1 MLTENGFTFSKLI
14 LATGRSDLRK
24 GIDGLAAMVRL
35 KYGLNPLEKDT
46 LFLFCGTRRD
56 RLKGL
61 LWTGDRFILLYIRLA
76 DGCFQWPGTA
86 QEARSITTEEFKRLM
101 DGFSIDPPSCKQPQ
115 KQTEKKVMAWGILMP
130 LFHIQIGIFY
140 KQFATTVLIFK

>member
-35 KYGLNPLEKDT
+35 KYGLDPLEKDT

-56 RLKGL
+56 RIKGL

-76 DGCFQWPGTA
+76 DGCFQWPRTA
-86 QEARSITTEEFKRLM
+86 QEARSITIEEFKRLM
-101 DGFSIDPPSCKQPQ
+101 DGFSIDTSVGHKRVPPVTDPTSRRKR
-115 KQTEKKVMAWGILMP
+115 
-130 LFHIQIGIFY
+130 
-140 KQFATTVLIFK
+140 

>member
-1 MLTENGFTFSKLI
+1 MLTENGFAFSKLI

-35 KYGLNPLEKDT
+35 KYGLDPLEKDT

-56 RLKGL
+56 RIKGL

-76 DGCFQWPGTA
+76 DGYFQWPRTT
-86 QEARSITTEEFKRLM
+86 QEARSITAEEFKRLM
-101 DGFSIDPPSCKQPQ
+101 DGFSIDPSVGSKRIPPVDDPKSRRKR
-115 KQTEKKVMAWGILMP
+115 
-130 LFHIQIGIFY
+130 
-140 KQFATTVLIFK
+140 